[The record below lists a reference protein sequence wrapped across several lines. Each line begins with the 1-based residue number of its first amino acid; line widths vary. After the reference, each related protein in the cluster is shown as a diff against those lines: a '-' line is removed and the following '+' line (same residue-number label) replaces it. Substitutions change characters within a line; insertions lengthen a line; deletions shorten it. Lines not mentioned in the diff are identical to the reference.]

1 MRTRQR
7 KTENEREREREREIP
22 QAAPNGNKRR
32 DKRVDAMSVHHEAQA
47 AAATAATVAIDGSPK
62 SNWPTVQQPNAK

>member
-1 MRTRQR
+1 
-7 KTENEREREREREIP
+7 
-22 QAAPNGNKRR
+22 
-32 DKRVDAMSVHHEAQA
+32 MSVHHGAQA

>member
-7 KTENEREREREREIP
+7 KTESEREREIP

-32 DKRVDAMSVHHEAQA
+32 DKRVDAMSVYHGAQA

>member
-1 MRTRQR
+1 
-7 KTENEREREREREIP
+7 
-22 QAAPNGNKRR
+22 
-32 DKRVDAMSVHHEAQA
+32 MSVYHGAQA